1 MANKKAKKKKNLA
14 KAKASSQANKN
25 VAANKLDSAAQA
37 AEAPVAE
44 TAPAKTR
51 ATKSSSSKASE
62 AKASATKASATKAK
76 RSSTNARAKAAP
88 AKKKGLSPRAQ
99 WGLLIAVPVLIIGA
113 LIVREVIDAFDPGG
127 TGVVAAESWD
137 LPVLGDS
144 EPAQRV
150 RLADFDG
157 TPTVVNFFASW
168 CTECDTELPFFRDAA
183 LDLDGQVDFVF
194 VNSNES
200 GNWRG
205 MVDRNGIGQLTLVQD
220 IEGTRRN
227 GLYRSLRGTGGMP
240 MTAFYDAQGNLIDTV
255 FSALDEAGLR
265 ARMASLGM
273 I

>member
-1 MANKKAKKKKNLA
+1 M
-14 KAKASSQANKN
+14 
-25 VAANKLDSAAQA
+25 
-37 AEAPVAE
+37 
-44 TAPAKTR
+44 
-51 ATKSSSSKASE
+51 
-62 AKASATKASATKAK
+62 
-76 RSSTNARAKAAP
+76 
-88 AKKKGLSPRAQ
+88 
-99 WGLLIAVPVLIIGA
+99 
-113 LIVREVIDAFDPGG
+113 IVREVVDAFDPGG

-137 LPVLGDS
+137 LPALGDN

-168 CTECDTELPFFRDAA
+168 CEQCDEELPFFRDAA
-183 LDLDGQVDFVF
+183 LELDGQVDFVF

-200 GNWRG
+200 GSWRD

-240 MTAFYDAQGNLIDTV
+240 MTAFYDAQGNLVDTV